1 MQRLIP
7 RRHHQRLALPVVLV
21 GGISPI
27 AVELVPLGH
36 LHVRLERARFDVL
49 TGRLEA
55 IIARQ
60 AHHIVMLV
68 GQRFVQQTAVEG
80 QHVAHFVV
88 VLDPRQIGVAQ
99 VGLEVARPL
108 GMAHRQ
114 HPQGVRAV
122 QYRQSSQAARHIAHG
137 QPARPHLLGALD
149 VDEVLVHRGG
159 AERRARHHHA
169 RNRARVRQHRRIKQR
184 LVEPDQTGVMLEAL
198 EEVAVL

>member
-1 MQRLIP
+1 MEIESDARATVCNPSARPYILPLLNIDVLWTTHPQQRAHQHVHTDHPATPEHRCSFPSYPSTSITNALFLPMQRLIP

-68 GQRFVQQTAVEG
+68 GQRFV
-80 QHVAHFVV
+80 
-88 VLDPRQIGVAQ
+88 
-99 VGLEVARPL
+99 
-108 GMAHRQ
+108 
-114 HPQGVRAV
+114 
-122 QYRQSSQAARHIAHG
+122 
-137 QPARPHLLGALD
+137 
-149 VDEVLVHRGG
+149 
-159 AERRARHHHA
+159 
-169 RNRARVRQHRRIKQR
+169 
-184 LVEPDQTGVMLEAL
+184 
-198 EEVAVL
+198 